1 MNWLDKVIELE
12 GGYVNDPSDRGGE
25 TKYGISKKA
34 YPNEDIKNLT
44 IERAKELYIEDY
56 VKPCKADLLP
66 YELQYAHFD
75 ASVNHGVKGAAKI
88 LQRAAGVKDDGII
101 GNITL
106 KASKD
111 VTLERYL
118 LYRAFYY
125 MEIVGNNP
133 SQYKYIKGWA
143 NRLKHIL

>member
-1 MNWLDKVIELE
+1 MEWLDKVIELE
-12 GGYVNDPSDRGGE
+12 GGYVDDPTDRGGE

-44 IERAKELYIEDY
+44 IERAKQLYIQDY
-56 VKPCKADLLP
+56 VKPCKADLLNKDI
-66 YELQYAHFD
+66 QYAHFD
-75 ASVNHGVKGAAKI
+75 AAVNHGVKGAAKI
-88 LQRAAGVKDDGII
+88 LQRASGVKDDGII
-101 GNITL
+101 GKITL
-106 KASKD
+106 KACENLS
-111 VTLERYL
+111 LERYL
-118 LYRAFYY
+118 LFRAFYY

>member
-1 MNWLDKVIELE
+1 MDWLDKVIELE
-12 GGYVNDPSDRGGE
+12 GGYVNDPTDRGGE

-44 IERAKELYIEDY
+44 LERAKEIYIKDY
-56 VKPCKADLLP
+56 VKPSKADLLP
-66 YELQYAHFD
+66 KELQYAHFD
-75 ASVNHGVKGAAKI
+75 ASVNHGVSGAAKI

-101 GNITL
+101 GL
-106 KASKD
+106 
-111 VTLERYL
+111 VTLSAVKNLSLDRL
-118 LYRAFYY
+118 LLFRAFYY

-143 NRLKHIL
+143 NRLKHI